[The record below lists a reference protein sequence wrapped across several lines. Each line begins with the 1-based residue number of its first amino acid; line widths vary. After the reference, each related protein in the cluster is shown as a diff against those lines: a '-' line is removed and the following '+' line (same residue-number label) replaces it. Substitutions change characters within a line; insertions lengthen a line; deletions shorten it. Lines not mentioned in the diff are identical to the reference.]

1 MRPLKNAFNVPGRD
15 FLNGHLMPLLRLT
28 CAIIH
33 TDFISHVLEVIVGC
47 NSYIT
52 PKCFWTPSFSG
63 IRHIACILKCFVCS
77 VQEYTLLR
85 IHALGLARADLEEPV
100 RDEDRLRMII

>member
-1 MRPLKNAFNVPGRD
+1 
-15 FLNGHLMPLLRLT
+15 MPLLRLT

-33 TDFISHVLEVIVGC
+33 IDFISHVLEVIVGC

-52 PKCFWTPSFSG
+52 SKCFWTPSFSG

-77 VQEYTLLR
+77 VQEYTLLG
-85 IHALGLARADLEEPV
+85 IHALGLARADLEKPV